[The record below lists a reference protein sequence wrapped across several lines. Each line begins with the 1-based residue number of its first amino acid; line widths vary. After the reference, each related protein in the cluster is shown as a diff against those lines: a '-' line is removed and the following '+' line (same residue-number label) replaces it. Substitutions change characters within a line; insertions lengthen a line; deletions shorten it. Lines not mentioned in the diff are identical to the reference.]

1 MLELTNYIKINEG
14 GHSVEGCEP
23 IKGNLAK
30 GVADEIIGKL
40 KSKFHCE
47 CTALGSTGKKSENQ
61 TSGDIDIAIEYDWD
75 KYEDVLKFV
84 KDNMTNNIGNI
95 NKNLHVFNIG
105 YEYKDGEDIKMVQVD
120 FMFTD
125 NIEFAEFAYHSPD
138 FTKNESKYKGMYQSA
153 LMMAAISCV
162 PPEDIN
168 KKYTVEY
175 FSDTDYNGK
184 YKTEDKQ
191 VKTFWKLN
199 FDQNKGLTIH
209 QKTWE
214 GKTKPL
220 ANPQTVKGTEEVI
233 TKDINKII
241 KLCFGD
247 KATKEDFNS
256 FESTIALLVS
266 ERYKYC
272 NNNFLH
278 RVRETFL
285 NDWQIKMKTSPE
297 LLKELGDLLTEEIN
311 NVD

>member
-1 MLELTNYIKINEG
+1 MEAIHKLFGDCKPITEEEANNIVNDLSSSLKELGIDFRILGSFNKK
-14 GHSVEGCEP
+14 VEGSLY
-23 IKGNLAK
+23 N
-30 GVADEIIGKL
+30 
-40 KSKFHCE
+40 
-47 CTALGSTGKKSENQ
+47 
-61 TSGDIDIAIEYDWD
+61 DIDIAVKYPFENGSELVSKICKEKED
-75 KYEDVLKFV
+75 KTKLGKINEKFNTITISYKVKEDH
-84 KDNMTNNIGNI
+84 DA
-95 NKNLHVFNIG
+95 
-105 YEYKDGEDIKMVQVD
+105 QVD
-120 FMFTD
+120 FMFCD
-125 NIEFAEFAYHSPD
+125 SVEYANFVFHSPD
-138 FTKNESKYKGMYQSA
+138 FKKQESKYKGMYQSA

-184 YKTEDKQ
+184 YKTKDKQ

-247 KATKEDFNS
+247 KAIKEDFNS